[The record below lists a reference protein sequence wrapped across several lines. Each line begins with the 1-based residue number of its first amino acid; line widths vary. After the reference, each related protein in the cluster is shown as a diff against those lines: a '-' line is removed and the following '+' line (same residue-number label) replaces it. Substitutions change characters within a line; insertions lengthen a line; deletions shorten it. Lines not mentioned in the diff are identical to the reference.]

1 MPVLKENLII
11 PNPNNTTGADPN
23 NPIVKWTYRISVDD
37 NNNYI
42 AELTAAES
50 KNGQSV
56 PLSGGTVVWK
66 NDGYTPNTI
75 ETLELNGLTQNILNQ
90 TLYQELQNAAQAHS
104 RISQTPIPP
113 WATTTNGKNQ
123 AAPPSQSTTAT
134 PPTPATASTQQTN
147 APPGNLIQQFNDL
160 RDAITTTFESITN
173 PIEAINQVVN
183 SEFGGD
189 NDGNYKN
196 KTDLVYPVELKGNLL
211 GQADLLLIEQF
222 EYIPANQDEFLN
234 PNNNNNVFR
243 FGLRNSDDRFGDNF
257 NNVNLVGGSVT
268 LPMPQSFNERKSVQF
283 GEDTMNVLSAGLT
296 QDVLKNMGEYTTAAL
311 AGGTVGG
318 AAGLLSGKA
327 PGFSLAGFSGMTK
340 FAIGAR
346 ALKGASGML
355 GDSNGPNNSGQALL
369 STTVSSLML
378 KAAGMN
384 VAAETIL
391 ARGAGIVPNPNMELL
406 FRSPEL
412 RTFGFAY
419 RLTARSKDE
428 AVEIRKI
435 IRFFKQG
442 MSPKRQS
449 STENYFL
456 KTPNMFRIQFKTV
469 GDAVNKAMP
478 KFKAC
483 ALKGFTTDYSPDQM
497 WAAYEDGQPVS
508 VNIMMEFA
516 ELTPIYANDYQNYG
530 VDDIGF

>member
-1 MPVLKENLII
+1 MKVLKDNLII
-11 PNPNNTTGADPN
+11 PVPNNTTGADPN
-23 NPIVKWTYRISVDD
+23 NPIVKWTYKISVDD

-50 KNGQSV
+50 RNGQSV
-56 PLSGGTVVWK
+56 PLSGSTTVWR

-75 ETLELNGLTQNILNQ
+75 QTLELNGLTENILNQ
-90 TLYQELQNAAQAHS
+90 TLYQELQKAALANS
-104 RISQTPIPP
+104 RISQIPIPA
-113 WATTTNGKNQ
+113 WAKTTNGKSQ
-123 AAPPSQSTTAT
+123 TAPPSQSATAT
-134 PPTPATASTQQTN
+134 PPTPAAAATQQTN
-147 APPGNLIQQFNDL
+147 AAPGNLVQEFQSL
-160 RDAITTTFESITN
+160 VDAIKNTFELITN
-173 PIEAINQVVN
+173 PIEAIDKVVKDK
-183 SEFGGD
+183 FGGKS
-189 NDGNYKN
+189 NGNYEN
-196 KTDLVYPVELKGNLL
+196 TAQLVYPVELKGNLQN
-211 GQADLLLIEQF
+211 QADLLLIEQF
-222 EYIPANQDEFLN
+222 EYIPANRDEFLN
-234 PNNNNNVFR
+234 PNDNNNVFR
-243 FGLRNSDDRFGDNF
+243 FGFRNSDDRFGDDF
-257 NNVNLVGGSVT
+257 RNVNLVGGSVT

-283 GEDTMNVLSAGLT
+283 GEDTMNVLAAGLT

-311 AGGTVGG
+311 AGGAVGG
-318 AAGLLSGKA
+318 ATGLLSGKA
-327 PGFSLAGFSGMTK
+327 PGFSLGGFSGMSK

-346 ALKGASGML
+346 ALKGASRMVM
-355 GDSNGPNNSGQALL
+355 DDNKSGQALL

-384 VAAETIL
+384 VSAETIL

-419 RLTARSKDE
+419 RLTARSQDE
-428 AVEIRKI
+428 AKEIRKI

-449 STENYFL
+449 GQENYFL
-456 KTPNMFRIQFKTV
+456 KTPNMFRVQFKTV
-469 GDAVNKAMP
+469 GRAVNKAMP

-516 ELTPIYANDYQNYG
+516 ELTPIYANDYQKYA
-530 VDDIGF
+530 VDDIGL

>member
-1 MPVLKENLII
+1 MKVLKDNLII
-11 PNPNNTTGADPN
+11 PVPNNTTGADPN
-23 NPIVKWTYRISVDD
+23 NPIVKWTYKISVDD

-50 KNGQSV
+50 RNGQSV
-56 PLSGGTVVWK
+56 PLSGSTTVWR

-75 ETLELNGLTQNILNQ
+75 QTLELNGLTENILNQ
-90 TLYQELQNAAQAHS
+90 TLYQELQKAALANS
-104 RISQTPIPP
+104 RISQTPIPA
-113 WATTTNGKNQ
+113 WAKTTNGKSQ
-123 AAPPSQSTTAT
+123 TAPPSQSQTAT
-134 PPTPATASTQQTN
+134 PPTPSTAATQQTN
-147 APPGNLIQQFNDL
+147 AAPGNLVQEFNDL
-160 RDAITTTFESITN
+160 VNAVRDSFEAITN
-173 PIEAINQVVN
+173 PIEAINKVVN
-183 SEFGGD
+183 DQFGGD
-189 NDGNYKN
+189 SNGNYTN
-196 KTDLVYPVELKGNLL
+196 TDNLVYPVELKGNVQK
-211 GQADLLLIEQF
+211 QADLLLIQQF
-222 EYIPANQDEFLN
+222 EYIPANRDEFLN
-234 PNNNNNVFR
+234 PNANNNVFR
-243 FGLRNSDDRFGDNF
+243 FGFKNSDDRFGDNF

-283 GEDTMNVLSAGLT
+283 GEDTMNVLAAGMT

-311 AGGTVGG
+311 VGAGVGG
-318 AAGLLSGKA
+318 GAGLLSGKA
-327 PGFSLAGFSGMTK
+327 PGFSLGGFSGMSK

-346 ALKGASGML
+346 ALSGASGMIK
-355 GDSNGPNNSGQALL
+355 DDNKSGQALL

-384 VAAETIL
+384 VSAETIL

-428 AVEIRKI
+428 AKEIRKI

-449 STENYFL
+449 GQQNYFL
-456 KTPNMFRIQFKTV
+456 KTPNMFRVQFKTV
-469 GDAVNKAMP
+469 GAAVNKAMP

-516 ELTPIYANDYQNYG
+516 ELTPIYANDYQKYA
-530 VDDIGF
+530 VDDIGL